1 MNRLL
6 DAARDAVRA
15 PMKALANILN
25 EISGGKITPNMVTLT
40 GLVAHFGI
48 AWLIVD
54 EQYIWAG
61 IFLIIFGLFDA
72 LDGQLAR
79 LQNKASSA
87 GMVLDAVTDRMK
99 EVVLY
104 SALAYTLI
112 NSTDPNMAVWAVI
125 ALGASMLVSY
135 TKAKGET
142 ALTGSKL
149 TANEKNR
156 VFQDGFL
163 RYEVRMFI
171 LVLGLFSGYIA
182 ESVML
187 IAILATYTALS
198 RLMQVMQKV

>member
-6 DAARDAVRA
+6 DMVRDAVRA
-15 PMKALANILN
+15 PMKTLANILN
-25 EISGGKITPNMVTLT
+25 EISGGKITPNMITLT
-40 GLVAHFGI
+40 GLAAHFGI
-48 AWLIVD
+48 AWLIIG
-54 EQYIWAG
+54 EHYIWAG
-61 IFLIIFGLFDA
+61 IFLVIFGLFDA

-79 LQNKASSA
+79 LQNKSSNA

-99 EVVLY
+99 EVILY
-104 SALAYTLI
+104 SALTYTLI
-112 NSTDPNMAVWAVI
+112 NSNDPNMAVWAVI

-171 LVLGLFSGYIA
+171 LVLGLFSGFIA

-198 RLMQVMQKV
+198 RLMQVIQKV

>member
-6 DAARDAVRA
+6 DATRDAVRA

-25 EISGGKITPNMVTLT
+25 EISGGKITPNMVTLV

-54 EQYIWAG
+54 ERYIWAG

-79 LQNKASSA
+79 LQNKASNA

-99 EVVLY
+99 EVILY
-104 SALAYTLI
+104 SALAYSLI
-112 NSTDPNMAVWAVI
+112 NSNHPNIAVWAVI

-142 ALTGSKL
+142 ALSDSKL

-187 IAILATYTALS
+187 IAILAIYTSLS
-198 RLMQVMQKV
+198 RLLQIMQKV